1 MKVEVEVVSKEVV
14 KSNPSKLGQ
23 LLALLMEKK
32 KKKKK
37 KHMIGL
43 PPCFLLGID
52 SQQSYSK

>member
-14 KSNPSKLGQ
+14 KSNPFKLGQ
-23 LLALLMEKK
+23 LLALLMEK